1 MAQDIRKMLREERE
15 LPSEKLR
22 KGHLKRFEQKL
33 EKNLPQESG
42 KRENNRFLFLKIA
55 AVLVVILVV
64 GGFFYFGNDEPAQPQ
79 VVEQQV
85 EPEKSS
91 EPAEAEY
98 RLSDVS
104 PEFRKIENFYLANLN
119 VELAKLDVNEENKAL
134 VDSFMAQLAELD
146 REYKRLNLEIS
157 ESGLSESSV
166 EALIKNLQ
174 LRLELLNKLKTKINE
189 IKEPKNNNYEDFQA

>member
-15 LPSEKLR
+15 LPSEKLK

-33 EKNLPQESG
+33 EKNLPQEGG
-42 KRENNRFLFLKIA
+42 KRENNRFFFVKIA
-55 AVLVVILVV
+55 AVLVVTFGV
-64 GGFFYFGNDEPAQPQ
+64 GALLYFGNNEPAQPQ

-85 EPEKSS
+85 EEEISN
-91 EPAEAEY
+91 EPGQPAY

-119 VELAKLDVNEENKAL
+119 VELAKLDVNNENKAL

-174 LRLELLNKLKTKINE
+174 LRLELLKKLKTKIND
-189 IKEPKNNNYEDFQA
+189 IKEPKNDNYENFQA

>member
-15 LPSEKLR
+15 LSSERLV
-22 KGHLKRFEQKL
+22 KGHLTRFEQKL
-33 EKNLPQESG
+33 DKNLPQED
-42 KRENNRFLFLKIA
+42 KINDNRFFFLKIA
-55 AVLVVILVV
+55 AVLVVVLGV
-64 GGFFYFGNDEPAQPQ
+64 GALLYFGSNQNPEPQI
-79 VVEQQV
+79 VEQQV
-85 EPEKSS
+85 EEEVINAS
-91 EPAEAEY
+91 EESIY

-119 VELAKLDVNEENKAL
+119 VELAKLQVNNDNKAL

-189 IKEPKNNNYEDFQA
+189 IKEPKNNDYEDFQA

>member
-15 LPSEKLR
+15 LSSEKLR
-22 KGHLKRFEQKL
+22 KGHLKRFEQRL
-33 EKNLPQESG
+33 DKNLPQEG
-42 KRENNRFLFLKIA
+42 EKRNNNRFFFLKIA
-55 AVLVVILVV
+55 AVLVVVFGV
-64 GGFFYFGNDEPAQPQ
+64 GAIFYFGNNDTMQPQ

-85 EPEKSS
+85 EEEINT
-91 EPAEAEY
+91 EPGQPEY

-104 PEFRKIENFYLANLN
+104 PEFRKIENFYMANLN
-119 VELAKLDVNEENKAL
+119 VELAKLKVDDENKAL
-134 VDSFMAQLAELD
+134 VDSFMVQLAELD

-174 LRLELLNKLKTKINE
+174 LRLELLNKLKTKIND